1 MTCTPHAIRIVL
13 RISDALGRRHPNL
26 VEQPGER
33 GSRSG
38 RAAPGLETI
47 FISRVRRRGVSVR
60 QQIVIAGHAVDALI
74 GERLVVQIDGYMFH
88 SSAADR
94 GRDVAHDAELVARGY
109 TVLRF
114 TYAQLIH
121 DWPSVDRSIG
131 RALAAGLHRAA

>member
-1 MTCTPHAIRIVL
+1 MRSSTSPTVSPMRRRSHFGNPRHTPNVCHAL
-13 RISDALGRRHPNL
+13 ADS
-26 VEQPGER
+26 
-33 GSRSG
+33 
-38 RAAPGLETI
+38 GLETI
-47 FISRVRRRGVSVR
+47 FISRVRRRGVSIR